1 MVGRKEGRGREGG
14 CCVLGERFLFLGSWL
29 RLRGAR
35 VRVGAWAEAGRRWG
49 TARIALWP
57 LLSIGSGGEKGGWEA
72 ALTCG
77 ALRLRLRPRQEWKT
91 GGFARIHR
99 ARRRGTGGKITSRP
113 AAGGWPPRPAACRRF
128 VSLARVRCYSALAL
142 SLRPRQWYLL
152 HGSTYLLPS
161 WPVFFSLA
169 GALGYWRPGAV
180 LDNFFLPSRKT
191 PLTDGTQSSARLTA
205 GSGPTCQ

>member
-1 MVGRKEGRGREGG
+1 MGGRKEGRKEGRGREGG

-142 SLRPRQWYLL
+142 SLRPRQWYLS
-152 HGSTYLLPS
+152 STAP
-161 WPVFFSLA
+161 PTFSL
-169 GALGYWRPGAV
+169 LG
-180 LDNFFLPSRKT
+180 LCFFLS
-191 PLTDGTQSSARLTA
+191 LERLAIGGLALSWTTFFYH
-205 GSGPTCQ
+205 PVKLL